1 MQSEAEIAQQLLQT
15 RINESVDVSGAFDNC
30 FFHCYGTYLL
40 ANKLPLP
47 DDLFTFKSLLG
58 GGSSAAQL
66 QALFPNTISLNV
78 FDDYERLNN
87 RDQYLPSPN
96 HVFEKSL
103 VLGFLMREWFA
114 TKLSTDNDHRDAML
128 QGGSGILSIF
138 KTYKE
143 FRPYVGKE
151 QLLTGDEGTKYQ
163 SNENFLEYFTAR
175 PIHGRVLTAE
185 ETRFEKYF
193 TDARHNEDDAISA
206 YWEAEGYIKY
216 CKFLA
221 QPKVKLSYSDVVPVL
236 QRIGQPLVIY
246 DNSGTVLS
254 EHGSQ
259 SPRPTLEI
267 SIDTLA
273 GHYHLLKTETTQELL
288 DEYTASSQQY
298 KDDRSAVLAHEGDK
312 SAEALRKDSLLVG
325 AICPAGQL
333 PKEPFEVLME
343 RLTDIRQYVRV
354 RQVQADEDEE
364 AVAPNYSFLLKAGAY
379 LSTAISL
386 ASFVIATLAI
396 LTVISM
402 STAGVGTALAI
413 GTAACAGAFG
423 LFKAANKQLKE
434 EDQPIPTGPAFQ

>member
-1 MQSEAEIAQQLLQT
+1 MQSQAEIAQQLLQT
-15 RINESVDVSGAFDNC
+15 RITQSVDVSGAFDNC

-47 DDLFTFKSLLG
+47 DDLFTFQSLLG

-66 QALFPNTISLNV
+66 QALFPNTKSLNV
-78 FDDYERLNN
+78 FDDYERLHNP
-87 RDQYLPSPN
+87 DQDLPSPN

-114 TKLSTDNDHRDAML
+114 TKLSKDNDHRDAMR
-128 QGGSGILSIF
+128 QGDRGILSTF

-143 FRPYVGKE
+143 FRIFTEKE
-151 QLLTGDEGTKYQ
+151 DLSTGDEGTKYQ

-175 PIHGRVLTAE
+175 PIHVRVLTAE

-193 TDARHNEDDAISA
+193 TDANNNVDDAISA

-236 QRIGQPLVIY
+236 QGIDQPLVIY
-246 DNSGTVLS
+246 DNNGTVLS
-254 EHGSQ
+254 EHESQ
-259 SPRPTLEI
+259 SHRPTFEI
-267 SIDTLA
+267 SIDPMA
-273 GHYHLLKTETTQELL
+273 GHYHLLKTETTQDLL

-298 KDDRSAVLAHEGDK
+298 KDDRIAVLAHEGDK
-312 SAEALRKDSLLVG
+312 SAEALRKVSLLVG
-325 AICPAGQL
+325 AICPAGVL
-333 PKEPFEVLME
+333 PKEPFEVLKE
-343 RLTDIRQYVRV
+343 RLTDIRQYVR
-354 RQVQADEDEE
+354 QVEADEDEE
-364 AVAPNYSFLLKAGAY
+364 AVAPNYSFLLNAGAY
-379 LSTAISL
+379 LSAAMSL
-386 ASFVIATLAI
+386 GSFVIAMLAI
-396 LTVISM
+396 SM
-402 STAGVGTALAI
+402 ATAGVGTALAI
-413 GTAACAGAFG
+413 GTAACAVAFG